1 MSGHSKWATTK
12 HRKAKV
18 DSARGKVFTK
28 LSKEIMV
35 AAKLGGDNPEGNF
48 RLRIAIEKA
57 RESNMP
63 ADNIKRA
70 IQKGAGGMEGE
81 NYEEMV
87 YEGYGPSGT
96 AVIME
101 LMTNNRN
108 RTAGEIRHILD
119 KNGGNLGETGCVSW
133 MFDRLGYI
141 EIEKEKVKMDEEEF
155 TLYAIEKGVDD
166 LKIKKD
172 IYELYVQIE
181 NLENVRKEIIND
193 GIEIK
198 EATLS
203 MIPKNNVV
211 VEDIEQ
217 AKKVIKLLETLEDHD
232 DVQNLYS
239 NVEIPEEILEAL
251 E

>member
-18 DSARGKVFTK
+18 DSVRGKIFTK

-48 RLRIAIEKA
+48 RLRIAIDKA
-57 RESNMP
+57 KESNMP
-63 ADNIKRA
+63 SDNIKRA

-96 AVIME
+96 AVILE

-108 RTAGEIRHILD
+108 RTAGEIRHIFD
-119 KNGGNLGETGCVSW
+119 KNGGNLGETGCVGW

-141 EIEKEKVKMDEEEF
+141 EISKESVKMDEEEF

-166 LKIKKD
+166 IKIKDD
-172 IYELYVQIE
+172 IYELYIQIE
-181 NLENVRKEIIND
+181 ELENVRKEILKD

-198 EATLS
+198 EASLS
-203 MIPKNNVV
+203 MVPQNTVV
-211 VEDIEQ
+211 VSEPDQ
-217 AKKVIKLLETLEDHD
+217 AKKVIKLLEMLEDHD
-232 DVQNLYS
+232 DVQNLYA
-239 NVEIPEEILEAL
+239 NVEIPEEVLEAL

>member
-18 DSARGKVFTK
+18 DSARGKIFTK

-35 AAKLGGDNPEGNF
+35 AAKLGGDSPDNNF

-57 RESNMP
+57 KENNMP
-63 ADNIKRA
+63 VDNIKRA
-70 IQKGAGGMEGE
+70 IQKGAGGMDGE
-81 NYEEMV
+81 NYDEMV
-87 YEGYGPSGT
+87 YEGYGPFGT
-96 AVIME
+96 ALIME

-119 KNGGNLGETGCVSW
+119 KNGGNLGETGCVNW

-141 EIEKEKVKMDEEEF
+141 EIEKDKIDMDEEDF
-155 TLYAIEKGVDD
+155 TLYAIDKGVDD
-166 LKIKKD
+166 LKIKED
-172 IYELYVQIE
+172 IFELYIEVE
-181 NLENVRKEIIND
+181 NLENVRREIMKD

-198 EATLS
+198 EASLVMVPQNT
-203 MIPKNNVV
+203 IKI
-211 VEDIEQ
+211 EDLEQ

-232 DVQNLYS
+232 DVQNLYA
-239 NVEIPEEILEAL
+239 NVEIPEEILENL

>member
-18 DSARGKVFTK
+18 DSVRGKIFTK

-48 RLRIAIEKA
+48 RLRIAIDKA
-57 RESNMP
+57 KENNMP
-63 ADNIKRA
+63 SDNIKRA
-70 IQKGAGGMEGE
+70 IQKGAGGMDGE

-96 AVIME
+96 AVILE

-108 RTAGEIRHILD
+108 RTAGEIRHIFD
-119 KNGGNLGETGCVSW
+119 KNGGNLGETGCVGW

-141 EIEKEKVKMDEEEF
+141 EISKDSVKMDEEEF

-166 LKIKKD
+166 IKIKDD
-172 IYELYVQIE
+172 IYELYIQIE
-181 NLENVRKEIIND
+181 ELENVRKEILKD

-198 EATLS
+198 EASLS
-203 MIPKNNVV
+203 MVPQNSVIVSEP
-211 VEDIEQ
+211 DQ
-217 AKKVIKLLETLEDHD
+217 AKKVIKLLEMLEDHD
-232 DVQNLYS
+232 DVQNLYA
-239 NVEIPEEILEAL
+239 NVEIPEEVLEAL

>member
-12 HRKAKV
+12 HRKAKA
-18 DSARGKVFTK
+18 DSVRGKIFTK

-35 AAKLGGDNPEGNF
+35 AAKLGGDNPDGNF

-57 RESNMP
+57 RENNMP

-70 IQKGAGGMEGE
+70 VQKGAGGMDGE
-81 NYEEMV
+81 TYDEMV
-87 YEGYGPSGT
+87 YEGYGPFGT

-133 MFDRLGYI
+133 MFDKLGYL
-141 EIEKEKVKMDEEEF
+141 EIEKDKVKMEEEEF

-166 LKIKKD
+166 LKMKDD
-172 IYELYVQIE
+172 IYELYVEIG
-181 NLENVRKEIIND
+181 NLENVRKDILED

-198 EATLS
+198 EASLS
-203 MIPKNNVV
+203 MVPKNMVIV
-211 VEDIEQ
+211 DDVDQ
-217 AKKVIKLLETLEDHD
+217 AKKVIKLLEMLEDHD
-232 DVQNLYS
+232 DVQNLYA